1 MPVDTEVVKSAF
13 TDFEKENFVDAKEKL
28 VQQIQV
34 AKNDFIKNKVGL
46 QNDIYTFSK
55 EEEPEPELE
64 EEPEPEPEPEPPPKP
79 KKKVR
84 RGLVRNR
91 EE

>member
-46 QNDIYTFSK
+46 QNDIYTFSPEEK
-55 EEEPEPELE
+55 EEPEPEIE
-64 EEPEPEPEPEPPPKP
+64 EEPEPEPDPAPKP